1 MTAAPARVSVIIP
14 TLQEEGSIA
23 STIASADGADE
34 VIVVDGGSRDRTR
47 IIASAA
53 GATVIA
59 SMPGRGRQMAAG
71 ARRAQGDVLLFLHAD
86 TRLPAGFAEDVRRI
100 VTAGRCTWG
109 RFDLRFDHETPL
121 LALIARL
128 ISWRSRL
135 TRGATGDQAIF
146 VRREAYERAGGITEE
161 FLFEDVALCRRLK
174 RHGNMGIPRGFVT
187 TSSRRWR
194 RRGTIRTSLVMWTLK
209 GLYLAGVPAARLA
222 RFYPNVR

>member
-1 MTAAPARVSVIIP
+1 MIAAPARVCVIIP
-14 TLQEEGSIA
+14 TLDEERSLA
-23 STIASADGADE
+23 STIASAEGADE
-34 VIVVDGGSRDRTR
+34 VIVVDGGSRDGTR
-47 IIASAA
+47 EIASAA
-53 GATVIA
+53 GARVIT

-71 ARRAQGDVLLFLHAD
+71 ALRAQGDVLLFLHAD
-86 TRLPAGFAEDVRRI
+86 THLPAGFVEEVRRV
-100 VTAGRCTWG
+100 VTIDRCAWG

-146 VRREAYERAGGITEE
+146 VRRDAYERVGGITEDL
-161 FLFEDVALCRRLK
+161 LFEDVALCRQLK
-174 RHGNMGIPRGFVT
+174 RHGKMGIPRGFVT
-187 TSSRRWR
+187 TSSRRWQ
-194 RRGTIRTSLVMWTLK
+194 RGGAIRTSLVMWTLK